1 MPVWPRRPLVC
12 WAASGRMLPGQY
24 TGNAPVIQLSPGE
37 TASGVLSPVLDT
49 VLEPLEQKNN
59 HISKNSLDINIKE
72 EALVKSKCEL
82 DIWSE
87 SGHSYCWTDIHEKRW
102 LHKTK

>member
-1 MPVWPRRPLVC
+1 MS
-12 WAASGRMLPGQY
+12 WAASGRMFSVQY
-24 TGNAPVIQLSPGE
+24 TGNDPVIQLSPGK
-37 TASGVLSPVLDT
+37 TGSGVLCSVLDT

-72 EALVKSKCEL
+72 EALVECKSKCEL

-87 SGHSYCWTDIHEKRW
+87 SYHINCW
-102 LHKTK
+102 